1 MPFFIVEAY
10 ADDCKVTAN
19 HWSAQ
24 MAFADA
30 VDWRLVKRLSNVAI
44 SDGNKVYSI
53 REFATVLKQP
63 ETPENRRP
71 LPGEEI

>member
-44 SDGNKVYSI
+44 SDGIHVYSI
-53 REFATVLKQP
+53 REFATALKQP
-63 ETPENRRP
+63 DAFENGIAA
-71 LPGEEI
+71 PGEEP

>member
-44 SDGNKVYSI
+44 SDGNTVYSI
-53 REFATVLKQP
+53 REFATVLNQP
-63 ETPENRRP
+63 EISETGSPP
-71 LPGEEI
+71 PGEAI